1 MIVSADAPIDKAV
14 ADAVRRS
21 FRNAGQLCNSV
32 NRIFVE
38 RVVLDEFVDK
48 FAVAAEKL
56 VVGAG
61 LDDPDVGPCP
71 MNGAGP
77 GSRST

>member
-1 MIVSADAPIDKAV
+1 M
-14 ADAVRRS
+14 RRS

-38 RVVLDEFVDK
+38 RPVADEFVDK
-48 FAVAAEKL
+48 FTAASSKL

-61 LDDPDVGPCP
+61 LDDPDVGPLA
-71 MNGAGP
+71 NERGRAGWK
-77 GSRST
+77 STWTTPADAAPR